1 MQGVRHNRWIEGLRA
16 LFRVSMNLAILE
28 PSGKSLPLPGTPA
41 GWASFIKGLATI
53 DQVSGLTDGEQR
65 PFCSRAPNAGLS
77 MPRRMFRWCP
87 VFLEK
92 WGGSLAVQPIMEA

>member
-1 MQGVRHNRWIEGLRA
+1 
-16 LFRVSMNLAILE
+16 MNLAILE

-65 PFCSRAPNAGLS
+65 PFCSRASLPERCRAGLAIS
-77 MPRRMFRWCP
+77 DSSSYERAINYP
-87 VFLEK
+87 
-92 WGGSLAVQPIMEA
+92 